1 MENQVKEL
9 KIIIEKAKETINVF
23 KPNGKYFSN
32 YTFEFNDPIGDIELK
47 SLEEKYSIN
56 LPSEYKDYIVSINNG
71 GNQPLCGMFTVQ
83 QSLAILNK
91 ESPTKSVLADSDL
104 SSKYCRMFHYNRGN
118 SDSDSFDNTTLD
130 DYFDYSNRVFNYQH
144 LLLEGDIESFDRH
157 EDDMKKHLLIF
168 SFSDV
173 VHTEYAIALD
183 GNYAGKVVYYTY
195 ESKHNI
201 KVTNMIFIE
210 WMIGFYKHALEC
222 KPGYFT
228 SIENI

>member
-1 MENQVKEL
+1 MITLVDK
-9 KIIIEKAKETINVF
+9 
-23 KPNGKYFSN
+23 
-32 YTFEFNDPIGDIELK
+32 NDPIL
-47 SLEEKYSIN
+47 
-56 LPSEYKDYIVSINNG
+56 YKEAMPV
-71 GNQPLCGMFTVQ
+71 P
-83 QSLAILNK
+83 
-91 ESPTKSVLADSDL
+91 
-104 SSKYCRMFHYNRGN
+104 
-118 SDSDSFDNTTLD
+118 
-130 DYFDYSNRVFNYQH
+130 
-144 LLLEGDIESFDRH
+144 
-157 EDDMKKHLLIF
+157 DDMKKHLLIF

-201 KVTNMIFIE
+201 KVTNMNFIE